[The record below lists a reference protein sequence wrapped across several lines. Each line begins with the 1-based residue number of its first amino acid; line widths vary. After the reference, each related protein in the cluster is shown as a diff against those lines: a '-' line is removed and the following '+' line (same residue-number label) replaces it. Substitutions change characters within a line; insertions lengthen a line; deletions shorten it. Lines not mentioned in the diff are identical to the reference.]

1 MTFEE
6 YVQDLKAVTRRMR
19 IMVAELQRL
28 NEVAPLLSED
38 ERTQSWIAIVAKK
51 NQVQQQLAQLKI
63 IGIAQ
68 GHVVEE
74 DFGGLHF
81 E

>member
-28 NEVAPLLSED
+28 NQVAPLLSKD

-51 NQVQQQLAQLKI
+51 NQIQQQLAQLKI

-68 GHVVEE
+68 GHAVEE
-74 DFGGLHF
+74 DFGGSRF